1 MTPVQGNLLFEGMML
16 IRLRKKRGKIKV
28 KSGGSNKIFLDP
40 ETKVNIYKIYLEKS
54 LLIRIMGVNEHK
66 KQAPRSVTLGIIS
79 VSTTR
84 ALIDDTSGQWI
95 REHAEEKGHTVV
107 FHQVIPDDAAKIT
120 AILKEKIKESKP
132 QVILMSG
139 GTGITKKDVT
149 IEAVS
154 PLFNKEL
161 SAFGP
166 LFAKLSME
174 EIDSAAIMSRATA
187 GVIGNT
193 VVLCMPGS
201 LNACRLACS
210 KLIFPELGHLVKH
223 IQDF

>member
-1 MTPVQGNLLFEGMML
+1 
-16 IRLRKKRGKIKV
+16 
-28 KSGGSNKIFLDP
+28 
-40 ETKVNIYKIYLEKS
+40 
-54 LLIRIMGVNEHK
+54 
-66 KQAPRSVTLGIIS
+66 
-79 VSTTR
+79 
-84 ALIDDTSGQWI
+84 
-95 REHAEEKGHTVV
+95 
-107 FHQVIPDDAAKIT
+107 VIPDDAAKIT
-120 AILKEKIKESKP
+120 AILKEKIQESKP

-174 EIDSAAIMSRATA
+174 EINSAAIMSRATA

-193 VVLCMPGS
+193 VVFCMPGS
-201 LNACRLACS
+201 LNACKLACS

>member
-1 MTPVQGNLLFEGMML
+1 
-16 IRLRKKRGKIKV
+16 
-28 KSGGSNKIFLDP
+28 
-40 ETKVNIYKIYLEKS
+40 
-54 LLIRIMGVNEHK
+54 MGVHEHK

-95 REHAEEKGHTVV
+95 RKRAEEKGHRVV
-107 FHQVIPDDAAKIT
+107 FNQVLPDGAAQIN
-120 AILKEKIKESKP
+120 AILKEKIKASKP

-154 PLFNKEL
+154 PLFDKEL
-161 SAFGP
+161 SAFGS

-187 GVIGNT
+187 GVIDNT
-193 VVLCMPGS
+193 VVFCMPGS
-201 LNACRLACS
+201 LNACKLACMR
-210 KLIFPELGHLVKH
+210 LIFPELGHLAKH
-223 IQDF
+223 VRD

>member
-1 MTPVQGNLLFEGMML
+1 
-16 IRLRKKRGKIKV
+16 
-28 KSGGSNKIFLDP
+28 
-40 ETKVNIYKIYLEKS
+40 
-54 LLIRIMGVNEHK
+54 MGVHEHK
-66 KQAPRSVTLGIIS
+66 KQAPRNVTLGIIS

-84 ALIDDTSGQWI
+84 ALIDDSSGQWI
-95 REHAEEKGHTVV
+95 RQQAEKIGHKVV
-107 FHQVIPDDAAKIT
+107 FHEVIPDDAAKIAGT
-120 AILKEKIKESKP
+120 LKDGIKESNP

-154 PLFNKEL
+154 PLFSKEL

-187 GVIGNT
+187 GIIGNT
-193 VVLCMPGS
+193 VVFCMPGS
-201 LNACRLACS
+201 LNACKLACS

-223 IQDF
+223 VHD